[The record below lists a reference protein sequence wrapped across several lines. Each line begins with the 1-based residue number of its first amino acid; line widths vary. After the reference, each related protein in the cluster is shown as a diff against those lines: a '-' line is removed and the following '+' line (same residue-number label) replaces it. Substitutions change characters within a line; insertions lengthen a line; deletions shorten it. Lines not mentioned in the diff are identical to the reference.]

1 MKIKLFIL
9 LSFFIIPVLVFA
21 KKWETLEDCK
31 LKNNSFNDGDS
42 FHVSHKGKEYIF
54 RLYFVD
60 TPETDSQYPKRV
72 KEQSK
77 YWKISKK
84 ETIKLGKKAKKIT
97 KKLLDKKFTVFTCWK
112 DARGSSKKSRYFAFV
127 KTSSDDDLA
136 ELLVS
141 NGVVRIYGMW
151 ANHPK
156 GFNSKKMKENL
167 KKLEKNAK
175 KNKIGGWKKN
185 NKN

>member
-9 LSFFIIPVLVFA
+9 LSLFIIPVLVFA
-21 KKWETLEDCK
+21 KKWETLENCK

-60 TPETDSQYPKRV
+60 TPETDNQYPKRV

-97 KKLLDKKFTVFTCWK
+97 KNLLNKKFTVFTCWK

-127 KTSSDDDLA
+127 KTSSGDDLA

-141 NGVVRIYGMW
+141 NGMVRIYGMW

-156 GFNSKKMKENL
+156 GLNSTKFKKN
-167 KKLEKNAK
+167 LEKIEKIAK
-175 KNKIGGWKKN
+175 KNKLGGWGKRQ
-185 NKN
+185 